1 MMALQEH
8 SLYEEPNGYE
18 KLHARMSGNDGNMFL
33 NLDVKEEKKE
43 AILTTPDVSV
53 FALSTPEVHNLLAA
67 TTTNSIIKTPTP
79 TLLPVNTRSLAPA
92 TMEQEI
98 YAQGFLDRLEALE
111 CRNMNKNVDPIYT
124 MPSSVHQISHYA
136 TGSNPSLEA
145 VAPTYVT
152 ATLDSI
158 PNFATQTVSQSTAS
172 YPVNSSSDNYY
183 PDSSYVMP
191 FRHDTVMPGG
201 YSAILAASGGTL
213 QPVGY
218 SMMDTQLNPD
228 VLREVTSVPDLHT
241 QEQMKVERKKAR
253 NRIAAS
259 KCRMRRLQRESDLHI
274 KVRHLREHNK
284 ELNNEVNGLKNQISN
299 LKKALVQHMKT
310 GCHMDVP
317 MNFNSRMDSQSSPSE

>member
-1 MMALQEH
+1 MMALHEH
-8 SLYEEPNGYE
+8 SLYEEPNGYD
-18 KLHARMSGNDGNMFL
+18 KVHTRMSGNESNMFL
-33 NLDVKEEKKE
+33 SLDVKEEKKE

-53 FALSTPEVHNLLAA
+53 FALSTPEVHNLLA

-79 TLLPVNTRSLAPA
+79 TRSLAPS
-92 TMEQEI
+92 TMEQEM

-111 CRNMNKNVDPIYT
+111 SRNMMNKNDDPIYT
-124 MPSSVHQISHYA
+124 MPSSVHHQISHFA

-152 ATLDSI
+152 ATLDAI
-158 PNFATQTVSQSTAS
+158 PNFPTQTVSQSTAS
-172 YPVNSSSDNYY
+172 YPVNSSSDGYY

-191 FRHDTVMPGG
+191 FRHDAVMPSG
-201 YSAILAASGGTL
+201 YSVLAAPGAAL

-218 SMMDTQLNPD
+218 NMMEAQLNPD

-259 KCRMRRLQRESDLHI
+259 KCRMRRLQRESDLQV
-274 KVRHLREHNK
+274 KVRSLREHNK
-284 ELNNEVNGLKNQISN
+284 ELNDEVNGLRDQISN
-299 LKKALVQHMKT
+299 LKKALVQHMKM
-310 GCHMDVP
+310 GCQVDDPV
-317 MNFNSRMDSQSSPSE
+317 NFNSKIDPQSSPNE

>member
-8 SLYEEPNGYE
+8 SLYEEPNGYD
-18 KLHARMSGNDGNMFL
+18 KVHARMSGNEGNMFL
-33 NLDVKEEKKE
+33 DLDVKEEKKE
-43 AILTTPDVSV
+43 ALLTTPDVSV
-53 FALSTPEVHNLLAA
+53 FALSTPEVHNMLAA

-79 TLLPVNTRSLAPA
+79 TRSLAPA

-111 CRNMNKNVDPIYT
+111 SRNMMNKNEDPMYS
-124 MPSSVHQISHYA
+124 MPSSVHHQISHFA

-152 ATLDSI
+152 ATLDAI

-172 YPVNSSSDNYY
+172 YPVNTSSDGYY

-191 FRHDTVMPGG
+191 FRHDAVMPGG
-201 YSAILAASGGTL
+201 YSVLAAPGATI

-218 SMMDTQLNPD
+218 NMMDAQLNPD
-228 VLREVTSVPDLHT
+228 VLREVTSVPDLRT
-241 QEQMKVERKKAR
+241 QEHMKVERKKAR

-259 KCRMRRLQRESDLHI
+259 KCRLRRLQRESDLQV
-274 KVRHLREHNK
+274 KVRNLREHNR
-284 ELNNEVNGLKNQISN
+284 ELNDEVNGLKDQISN
-299 LKKALVQHMKT
+299 LKKALVQHMKM
-310 GCHMDVP
+310 GCQVDDPV
-317 MNFNSRMDSQSSPSE
+317 NFNSKIDLQSSPSE